1 MSILY
6 FPQLATGA
14 LTQFPTNKD
23 FHARTILNRSIDGGE
38 VRMADSDGNLT
49 RWDLQYAGLT
59 DGEVQTLEELFMECE
74 GRLQTFVFLD
84 PFANLLR
91 WSGDLSNPVWE
102 SSMLAAPDL
111 EDPTGGIDAWRVT
124 NAAQSGQTL
133 GQSVDAP
140 GWYRYTF
147 SAWVRS
153 ESASALALQLG
164 SGSGAVDMIRPVS
177 PEWQRIAITGEL
189 GGTIRPSGV
198 QSSFR
203 QRALSTFT
211 DRNWKHSLM
220 LQDIGA
226 QPRAVAFYAH
236 DLIRTGLNVFHMVPI
251 TTRSD
256 YAW

>member
-1 MSILY
+1 
-6 FPQLATGA
+6 
-14 LTQFPTNKD
+14 
-23 FHARTILNRSIDGGE
+23 

-49 RWDLQYAGLT
+49 RWELQYAGLT

-164 SGSGAVDMIRPVS
+164 SGSGAVEMIRPVS

-189 GGTIRPSGV
+189 GGDDTAVRCAIELPAACAVDFYGPQLEAQPDASGYRRTTKGSGV
-198 QSSFR
+198 L
-203 QRALSTFT
+203 RARFDQ
-211 DRNWKHSLM
+211 DRFERISYGPDNHSVRLRVVTVR
-220 LQDIGA
+220 G
-226 QPRAVAFYAH
+226 
-236 DLIRTGLNVFHMVPI
+236 
-251 TTRSD
+251 TTT
-256 YAW
+256 